1 MLRLVT
7 IAGRVVLGVG
17 GLMLTGCAYR
27 DYRDE
32 GRYYEPVHRG
42 YYERVDYRYGGD
54 RSYDRDH
61 DGYRHRDRDRYVEQY
76 GRCD

>member
-7 IAGRVVLGVG
+7 IAGRVVLGAG
-17 GLMLTGCAYR
+17 GLLLTGCAYR

-32 GRYYEPVHRG
+32 GRYYEQPHRG
-42 YYERVDYRYGGD
+42 YYERVDYRYGDD
-54 RSYDRDH
+54 RYYDH
-61 DGYRHRDRDRYVEQY
+61 DGYRHHDRYSDRY